1 MTTYHE
7 PPLQSRRAAR
17 ESERA
22 ERPPLPVVDPAISVS
37 SFVTP
42 PSPRSEAPA
51 QPVPQSR
58 AAARAQQAEQKQAEQ
73 DAAQRQAEQRYAAQ
87 RQAEQRHTEQRPA
100 EQRYSERRQAAA
112 PQPTEPA
119 EPWAPAARTHDPL
132 APAAFAAQPPRPAA
146 FAPVERP
153 SVEAPRAS
161 DVDPIEHTL
170 TRREL
175 RALREQQGAEA
186 PSQQPQLGDRTASYA
201 ELDALVADR
210 RSAAAPPPVA
220 APPPLIEP
228 PTPHGR
234 RAAHDAPAVE
244 PPRAPVT
251 PAAAP
256 SFEPAASAAPPAA
269 PAPWIPAAPAASA
282 APVRAAES
290 VQPAAPAQPA
300 AVPEPAAHEV
310 IEPTIERTLPAP
322 TPLADPTNSRDV
334 ATASPQV
341 GHWSTQAERDDSE
354 QSAAAGGGR
363 GVGGY
368 SPLTTSALILPP
380 AMDSGLGGALSE
392 TGEIFITG
400 SVQLPRSYAS
410 HGAYPDQLES
420 ADLDHLLDPSDY
432 QVTMTD
438 SQPVRAMRA
447 VSTHTATG
455 TVMATQRP
463 PSNRGLTIL
472 IIAAASMAALVGTI
486 FVVAVASGQ
495 L

>member
-22 ERPPLPVVDPAISVS
+22 ERPPLPLVDPTISVPPL
-37 SFVTP
+37 VAPQPAPGTETP
-42 PSPRSEAPA
+42 QPA
-51 QPVPQSR
+51 PQSR
-58 AAARAQQAEQKQAEQ
+58 AEARARLAQQQRAEPQQAVPPQQAAPPQ
-73 DAAQRQAEQRYAAQ
+73 AVPQSAA
-87 RQAEQRHTEQRPA
+87 QRPA
-100 EQRYSERRQAAA
+100 EPSADA
-112 PQPTEPA
+112 P
-119 EPWAPAARTHDPL
+119 
-132 APAAFAAQPPRPAA
+132 AFAAQPSRPAA

-153 SVEAPRAS
+153 RVDEPRA
-161 DVDPIEHTL
+161 DDIDPVEHTL

-175 RALREQQGAEA
+175 RALREQQGAAA

-210 RSAAAPPPVA
+210 RAAAAPPPLV
-220 APPPLIEP
+220 EP

-234 RAAHDAPAVE
+234 RSAESAAEVPPAAAAPQAAAAAPPQLAPPTASTPAADAQ
-244 PPRAPVT
+244 

-256 SFEPAASAAPPAA
+256 
-269 PAPWIPAAPAASA
+269 
-282 APVRAAES
+282 
-290 VQPAAPAQPA
+290 VQPAVSAQPVAPVDPVQRAEPIA
-300 AVPEPAAHEV
+300 APLTGEPVAT
-310 IEPTIERTLPAP
+310 PFPERTLPAP
-322 TPLADPTNSRDV
+322 RPESTMSGEVAAASSR
-334 ATASPQV
+334 V
-341 GHWSTQAERDDSE
+341 GHWSTQAELDDTE
-354 QSAAAGGGR
+354 QSAASGGGR

-380 AMDSGLGGALSE
+380 AMDTGLGGAISD
-392 TGEIFITG
+392 TGEVFITG

-410 HGAYPDQLES
+410 HGAYPEQLES
-420 ADLDHLLDPSDY
+420 ADLDHLLDPNDH

-455 TVMATQRP
+455 SVITAQRP

-472 IIAAASMAALVGTI
+472 IIAAATMAALVGTI
-486 FVVAVASGQ
+486 FVVAIASGQ